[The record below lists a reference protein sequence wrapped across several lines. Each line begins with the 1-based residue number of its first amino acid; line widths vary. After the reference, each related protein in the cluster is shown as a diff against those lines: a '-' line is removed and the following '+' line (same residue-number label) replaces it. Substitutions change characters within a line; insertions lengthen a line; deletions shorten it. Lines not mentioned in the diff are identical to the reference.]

1 MAGRRKPQTARPR
14 RRTRAEGGGGSAL
27 DPGILGELAGY
38 NIRRA
43 EVHMRQQFERA
54 MGAKGLRPPEF
65 STLVLIAA
73 NPLATQ
79 ADIAQALNI
88 QRPNMVGLIGG
99 LEARGLVT
107 RTVYE
112 HDRRNQILA
121 LTPRG
126 AAALEEAKRIV
137 RELDRRATACWT
149 EREREQVVA
158 LLGRLWGRP
167 GPGLDGKGY

>member
-1 MAGRRKPQTARPR
+1 MPARRKPQSARPR
-14 RRTRAEGGGGSAL
+14 RRTKADGDSAGAL
-27 DPGILGELAGY
+27 DPGILRELAGY

-43 EVHMRQQFERA
+43 EVHMRQQFERE

-79 ADIAQALNI
+79 AEIAQALNI

-99 LEARGLVT
+99 LEERGLIA

-112 HDRRNQILA
+112 HDRRNHILE

-126 AAALEEAKRIV
+126 VALLEDATRVV

-149 EREREQVVA
+149 DRERDQVIA
-158 LLGRLWGRP
+158 LLARVWGEAA
-167 GPGLDGKGY
+167 GGA

>member
-1 MAGRRKPQTARPR
+1 MTARKKPP
-14 RRTRAEGGGGSAL
+14 RTRVRKRSRADADVPSTAL
-27 DPGILGELAGY
+27 DPGILGDLAGY

-43 EVHMRQQFERA
+43 EVHMRQQFERE

-65 STLVLIAA
+65 STLVLIAT

-79 ADIAQALNI
+79 AEIADALNI

-99 LEARGLVT
+99 LEERGLVT

-112 HDRRNQILA
+112 HDRRNHILE

-126 AAALEEAKRIV
+126 AALLEEAKRVV
-137 RELDRRATACWT
+137 RELDRRVTACWT
-149 EREREQVVA
+149 DRERDQIVA
-158 LLGRLWGRP
+158 LLARLWDP
-167 GPGLDGKGY
+167 GGGGA

>member
-1 MAGRRKPQTARPR
+1 MPVKRKSAAAHPR
-14 RRTRAEGGGGSAL
+14 RRAQAVGEGEVTESAL
-27 DPGILGELAGY
+27 DPGLLRELAGY

-43 EVHMRQQFERA
+43 EVHMRQRFERE
-54 MGAKGLRPPEF
+54 MGAKGLRPPDF

-79 ADIAQALNI
+79 AEIAQALNI

-99 LEARGLVT
+99 LEARGLIT

-112 HDRRNQILA
+112 HDRRNLLLA

-126 AAALEEAKRIV
+126 AALLEEAKRV
-137 RELDRRATACWT
+137 VFDLDRRVTDCWT

-158 LLGRLWGRP
+158 LLARLWDPKRTE
-167 GPGLDGKGY
+167 D

>member
-1 MAGRRKPQTARPR
+1 MAGRRKPQGARPR
-14 RRTRAEGGGGSAL
+14 KRTPARSAAAGGL
-27 DPGILGELAGY
+27 DPGVLRELAGY

-43 EVHMRQQFERA
+43 EVHMRQQFERE
-54 MGAKGLRPPEF
+54 MGESGLRPPDF

-79 ADIAQALNI
+79 AEIAQALNI

-99 LEARGLVT
+99 LEERGLIT

-112 HDRRNQILA
+112 HDRRNHMLA

-126 AAALEEAKRIV
+126 AAFLEEARRV
-137 RELDRRATACWT
+137 VLEMDRRVTACWT
-149 EREREQVVA
+149 DRERDQVIA
-158 LLGRLWGRP
+158 LLARLWDAGR
-167 GPGLDGKGY
+167 GAT

>member
-1 MAGRRKPQTARPR
+1 MTARKKPP
-14 RRTRAEGGGGSAL
+14 RTRPRKRTRTQGADDTTATLE
-27 DPGILGELAGY
+27 PGILRQLAGY

-43 EVHMRQQFERA
+43 EVHMRQQFERE

-79 ADIAQALNI
+79 AEIAHALNI

-99 LEARGLVT
+99 LEERGLVT

-112 HDRRNQILA
+112 HDRRNHILE

-126 AAALEEAKRIV
+126 AALLEEAERVV
-137 RELDRRATACWT
+137 RELDRRVTACWT
-149 EREREQVVA
+149 DRERDQVVA
-158 LLGRLWGRP
+158 LLARLWDRG
-167 GPGLDGKGY
+167 GGT

>member
-1 MAGRRKPQTARPR
+1 MPGRRKPQAVRPR
-14 RRTRAEGGGGSAL
+14 KRTRAQGGEAGTL
-27 DPGILGELAGY
+27 DPAILRELAGY

-43 EVHMRQQFERA
+43 EVHMRQQFERE

-79 ADIAQALNI
+79 AEIAHALNI

-99 LEARGLVT
+99 LEERGLIT

-126 AAALEEAKRIV
+126 AAFLEDAKRVV
-137 RELDRRATACWT
+137 REMDRRVTACWT
-149 EREREQVVA
+149 DRERDQAIA
-158 LLGRLWGRP
+158 LLARLWDSGS
-167 GPGLDGKGY
+167 GEA

>member
-1 MAGRRKPQTARPR
+1 MRPR
-14 RRTRAEGGGGSAL
+14 KRTRAQGGEAGTL
-27 DPGILGELAGY
+27 DPGILRELAGY

-43 EVHMRQQFERA
+43 EVHMRQQFERE

-79 ADIAQALNI
+79 AEIAHALNI

-99 LEARGLVT
+99 LEERGLIT

-112 HDRRNQILA
+112 HDRRNHMLA
-121 LTPRG
+121 LTARG
-126 AAALEEAKRIV
+126 AAFLEEARRIV
-137 RELDRRATACWT
+137 LEMDRRVTACWT
-149 EREREQVVA
+149 DRERDQAIA
-158 LLGRLWGRP
+158 LLARLWDSGE
-167 GPGLDGKGY
+167 GDG

>member
-1 MAGRRKPQTARPR
+1 MPARRKPQSARPR
-14 RRTRAEGGGGSAL
+14 RRTTADGGGTSAL
-27 DPGILGELAGY
+27 DPGVLRELAGY

-43 EVHMRQQFERA
+43 EVHMRQQFERE

-79 ADIAQALNI
+79 AEIAQALNI

-99 LEARGLVT
+99 LEERGLIA

-112 HDRRNQILA
+112 HDRRNHILA

-126 AAALEEAKRIV
+126 VAVLEDAKRVV
-137 RELDRRATACWT
+137 RELDRRVTACWT
-149 EREREQVVA
+149 DRERDQAIA
-158 LLGRLWGRP
+158 LLARLWGSS
-167 GPGLDGKGY
+167 GDGA

>member
-1 MAGRRKPQTARPR
+1 MLR
-14 RRTRAEGGGGSAL
+14 
-27 DPGILGELAGY
+27 ELAGY

-79 ADIAQALNI
+79 AEIAQALNI
-88 QRPNMVGLIGG
+88 QRPNMVGVIGG
-99 LEARGLVT
+99 LEERGFVT

-112 HDRRNQILA
+112 PDRRNQILA

-126 AAALEEAKRIV
+126 AKFLEDAKCIV
-137 RELDRRATACWT
+137 RDLDRRVTASWSD
-149 EREREQVVA
+149 REREQVIA
-158 LLGRLWGRP
+158 LLARMYDP
-167 GPGLDGKGY
+167 G

>member
-1 MAGRRKPQTARPR
+1 MPPKRKPAAARPR
-14 RRTRAEGGGGSAL
+14 RRAQAEGGAEETAL
-27 DPGILGELAGY
+27 DPGILRALAGY

-43 EVHMRQQFERA
+43 EVHMRQQFERE

-79 ADIAQALNI
+79 AEIAHALNI

-99 LEARGLVT
+99 LEERGLIT

-112 HDRRNQILA
+112 HDRRNHMLA
-121 LTPRG
+121 LTARG
-126 AAALEEAKRIV
+126 AAFLEEARRV
-137 RELDRRATACWT
+137 VLEMDRRVTACWT
-149 EREREQVVA
+149 DRERDQVIA
-158 LLGRLWGRP
+158 LLARLWDPGR
-167 GPGLDGKGY
+167 GGT

>member
-1 MAGRRKPQTARPR
+1 MIARRKPQAGRPR
-14 RRTRAEGGGGSAL
+14 RRTRAEGEGESAL
-27 DPGILGELAGY
+27 DPGVLRELAGY

-79 ADIAQALNI
+79 AEIAQALNI

-99 LEARGLVT
+99 LEERGLVA

-112 HDRRNQILA
+112 HDRRNHILA

-126 AAALEEAKRIV
+126 AALLEDAKRLV
-137 RELDRRATACWT
+137 RELDRRVTGCWSD
-149 EREREQVVA
+149 REREQVIA
-158 LLGRLWGRP
+158 LLARLWGSA
-167 GPGLDGKGY
+167 GDGA

>member
-1 MAGRRKPQTARPR
+1 MAASRKPQAARPR
-14 RRTRAEGGGGSAL
+14 RRTKAEGGGAGAL

-43 EVHMRQQFERA
+43 EVHMRQQFERE
-54 MGAKGLRPPEF
+54 MGARGLRPPEF

-79 ADIAQALNI
+79 AEIAQALNI
-88 QRPNMVGLIGG
+88 QRPNMVGLVGG
-99 LEARGLVT
+99 LEERGLIS

-112 HDRRNQILA
+112 HDRRNHILE

-126 AAALEEAKRIV
+126 VALLDEAKRVV
-137 RELDRRATACWT
+137 RELDRRVTACWT
-149 EREREQVVA
+149 DRERDQAIA
-158 LLGRLWGRP
+158 LLARLWG
-167 GPGLDGKGY
+167 GT

>member
-1 MAGRRKPQTARPR
+1 MPGRRKPQAVRPR
-14 RRTRAEGGGGSAL
+14 KRTRAQGGEAGTL
-27 DPGILGELAGY
+27 DPGILRELAGY

-43 EVHMRQQFERA
+43 EVHMRQQFERE

-79 ADIAQALNI
+79 AEIAHALNI

-99 LEARGLVT
+99 LEERGLIT

-126 AAALEEAKRIV
+126 AAFLEDAKRVV
-137 RELDRRATACWT
+137 REMDRRVTACWT
-149 EREREQVVA
+149 DRERDQAIA
-158 LLGRLWGRP
+158 LLARLWDSGS
-167 GPGLDGKGY
+167 GEA

>member
-1 MAGRRKPQTARPR
+1 MAGRRKPQAARPR
-14 RRTRAEGGGGSAL
+14 KRTPARSAAARGL
-27 DPGILGELAGY
+27 DPGILRELAGY

-43 EVHMRQQFERA
+43 EVHMRQQFERE
-54 MGAKGLRPPEF
+54 MGERGLRPPEF

-79 ADIAQALNI
+79 AEIAQALNI

-99 LEARGLVT
+99 LEERGLIT

-112 HDRRNQILA
+112 HDRRNHMLA

-126 AAALEEAKRIV
+126 AAFLEEARRV
-137 RELDRRATACWT
+137 VLEMDRRVTACWT
-149 EREREQVVA
+149 DRERDQAIA
-158 LLGRLWGRP
+158 LLARLWDAGR
-167 GPGLDGKGY
+167 GAA

>member
-1 MAGRRKPQTARPR
+1 MPARRKPQSARPR
-14 RRTRAEGGGGSAL
+14 RRTKADGGGASAL
-27 DPGILGELAGY
+27 DPGVLGELAGY

-79 ADIAQALNI
+79 AEIAQALNI

-99 LEARGLVT
+99 LEERGLVA

-112 HDRRNQILA
+112 HDRRNHILE

-126 AAALEEAKRIV
+126 VALLEDAKRAV

-149 EREREQVVA
+149 DRERDQAIA
-158 LLGRLWGRP
+158 LLGRLWGP
-167 GPGLDGKGY
+167 AGDGG

>member
-1 MAGRRKPQTARPR
+1 MPGRRKPQAVRPR
-14 RRTRAEGGGGSAL
+14 KRTRAQGGEAGTL
-27 DPGILGELAGY
+27 DPGILRELAGY

-43 EVHMRQQFERA
+43 EVHMRQQFERE

-79 ADIAQALNI
+79 AEIAHALNI

-99 LEARGLVT
+99 LEERGLIT

-126 AAALEEAKRIV
+126 AAFLEDAKRVV
-137 RELDRRATACWT
+137 REMDRRVTACWT
-149 EREREQVVA
+149 DRERDQAIA
-158 LLGRLWGRP
+158 LLARLWDSGS
-167 GPGLDGKGY
+167 GEG

>member
-1 MAGRRKPQTARPR
+1 MPARKKAP
-14 RRTRAEGGGGSAL
+14 RTRQHKRSHAEADGARSTL
-27 DPGILGELAGY
+27 DPGVLRELAGY

-43 EVHMRQQFERA
+43 EVHMRQQFERE

-79 ADIAQALNI
+79 AEIAQALNI

-99 LEARGLVT
+99 LEERGLIT

-126 AAALEEAKRIV
+126 TAFLEGAKRLV
-137 RELDRRATACWT
+137 FEMDRRVTACWT
-149 EREREQVVA
+149 DRERDQVVA
-158 LLGRLWGRP
+158 LLARLWDANGRKP
-167 GPGLDGKGY
+167 

>member
-1 MAGRRKPQTARPR
+1 MAGRRKAQAPRPR
-14 RRTRAEGGGGSAL
+14 RRTKAEGGGAASL
-27 DPGILGELAGY
+27 DPGILRALAGY

-43 EVHMRQQFERA
+43 EVHMRQQFERE

-79 ADIAQALNI
+79 AELAQALNI

-99 LEARGLVT
+99 LEQRGLVT

-112 HDRRNQILA
+112 HDRRNHILE

-126 AAALEEAKRIV
+126 AAFLDEAKRV
-137 RELDRRATACWT
+137 VLEMDRRVTACWT
-149 EREREQVVA
+149 DREREQIIA
-158 LLGRLWGRP
+158 LLARLWDPGR
-167 GPGLDGKGY
+167 GPA

>member
-1 MAGRRKPQTARPR
+1 
-14 RRTRAEGGGGSAL
+14 
-27 DPGILGELAGY
+27 
-38 NIRRA
+38 
-43 EVHMRQQFERA
+43 MRQQFERE

-79 ADIAQALNI
+79 AEIAQALNI

-99 LEARGLVT
+99 LEARGLIT

-112 HDRRNQILA
+112 HDRRNHMLA

-126 AAALEEAKRIV
+126 AAFLEEARRV
-137 RELDRRATACWT
+137 VLEMDRRVTACWIGP
-149 EREREQVVA
+149 RARPGHRA
-158 LLGRLWGRP
+158 ARAALGRRP
-167 GPGLDGKGY
+167 GRGLTCAANGYNI

>member
-1 MAGRRKPQTARPR
+1 MPGRRKPQAVRPR
-14 RRTRAEGGGGSAL
+14 KRTRAQGGEAGTL
-27 DPGILGELAGY
+27 DPGILRELAGY

-43 EVHMRQQFERA
+43 EVHMRQQFERE

-79 ADIAQALNI
+79 AEIAHALNI

-99 LEARGLVT
+99 LEERGLVT

-126 AAALEEAKRIV
+126 AAFLEDAKRVV
-137 RELDRRATACWT
+137 REMDRRVTACWT
-149 EREREQVVA
+149 DRERDQAIA
-158 LLGRLWGRP
+158 LLARLWDSGS
-167 GPGLDGKGY
+167 GEA

>member
-1 MAGRRKPQTARPR
+1 MVARRKPQAPRPR
-14 RRTRAEGGGGSAL
+14 RRTKAEGGSGAGL
-27 DPGILGELAGY
+27 DPGILRALAGY

-43 EVHMRQQFERA
+43 EVHMRQQFERE

-79 ADIAQALNI
+79 AELAEALNI

-112 HDRRNQILA
+112 HDRRNHVLA

-126 AAALEEAKRIV
+126 AAFLEEAKRLV
-137 RELDRRATACWT
+137 FDMDRRATACWSD
-149 EREREQVVA
+149 REREQVVA
-158 LLGRLWGRP
+158 LLARLWNP
-167 GPGLDGKGY
+167 DGGSA

>member
-1 MAGRRKPQTARPR
+1 MPAKRKPAAARPR
-14 RRTRAEGGGGSAL
+14 KRAQYEGGGADTTL
-27 DPGILGELAGY
+27 DPGILRGLAGY

-43 EVHMRQQFERA
+43 EVHMRQQFERE
-54 MGAKGLRPPEF
+54 MGAKGLRPTEF

-79 ADIAQALNI
+79 AEIGHALNI

-99 LEARGLVT
+99 LEERGLIT

-126 AAALEEAKRIV
+126 AAFVEEAKRLV
-137 RELDRRATACWT
+137 FEMDRRVTACWT
-149 EREREQVVA
+149 DRERDQVVA
-158 LLGRLWGRP
+158 LLARLWDANGRET
-167 GPGLDGKGY
+167 

>member
-1 MAGRRKPQTARPR
+1 MPGRRKPQAVRPR
-14 RRTRAEGGGGSAL
+14 KRTRAQGGEAGTL
-27 DPGILGELAGY
+27 DPGILRELAGY

-43 EVHMRQQFERA
+43 DVHMRQQFERE

-79 ADIAQALNI
+79 AEIAHALNI

-99 LEARGLVT
+99 LEERGLIT

-126 AAALEEAKRIV
+126 AAFLEDAKRVV
-137 RELDRRATACWT
+137 REMDRRVTACWT
-149 EREREQVVA
+149 DRERDQAIA
-158 LLGRLWGRP
+158 LLARLWDSGS
-167 GPGLDGKGY
+167 GEA